1 MEPNRLFARLYL
13 DEDVH
18 VRVASI
24 VRGHGYEV
32 DTARGEG
39 MLGAGDED
47 QLAFAADNGRVL
59 VTHNRVDFEILARRY
74 FDEGRSHSGIV
85 CAVRRPPTS
94 TSSLTPG
101 APTSRR
107 RRHSSTGRRRRRPT
121 RGRRR
126 LPTE

>member
-1 MEPNRLFARLYL
+1 MESNRLFARLYL

-47 QLAFAADNGRVL
+47 QLAFAADNERVL

-74 FDEGRSHSGIV
+74 FEEGRSHSRIV
-85 CAVRRPPTS
+85 CAVRRPS
-94 TSSLTPG
+94 HEC
-101 APTSRR
+101 A
-107 RRHSSTGRRRRRPT
+107 
-121 RGRRR
+121 RR
-126 LPTE
+126 LMALLNDRTAAEFAGHLLYI